1 MKTILNDLLRGC
13 ELTACNNHTYWMN
26 KYRSNWYQIDEEIGL
41 CLIQSNAIVEDSAN
55 FETGE
60 THYILDCDYIFNDK
74 LNNINFLLN
83 KINYN
88 LKYGEKFINELKI
101 LKLREERRLKLKKIK
116 QIC

>member
-1 MKTILNDLLRGC
+1 MIIKILNDILRGR

-60 THYILDCDYIFNDK
+60 THYILDCDYMFYDK
-74 LNNINFLLN
+74 LNNMNLIFNKLN
-83 KINYN
+83 SN
-88 LKYGEKFINELKI
+88 LKYGKEIINI
-101 LKLREERRLKLKKIK
+101 LRILILREERKIKLKKIK
-116 QIC
+116 TC

>member
-1 MKTILNDLLRGC
+1 MKAILNDLLRGC
-13 ELTACNNHTYWMN
+13 ELTVCRDHTYWIN
-26 KYRSNWYQIDEEIGL
+26 KSNWYQIDEEIGL
-41 CLIQSNAIVEDSAN
+41 CLIQSNAIVEDSGN

-83 KINYN
+83 KINKY
-88 LKYGEKFINELKI
+88 LKYGEELIIELKM